1 MPQSSAAGIGADDR
15 GRAPTNWFE
24 IQLALAVRGFRSG
37 AMDGLDGP
45 QTRGALRAFQEDQGL
60 PVTGQPD
67 AVVLGRLRLMEST
80 IREHRVTRGD
90 LDALGPVPT
99 TWEGKSRVARLPHE
113 SLLEAMAERSA
124 SHPGLVRRL
133 NPGLDW
139 AGALPGVSIW
149 LPGFKDPPTRP
160 AARVKINLQG
170 RTLRATDAAGRILL
184 HAPCSI
190 GRVASARPRGRLHV
204 VRIVNLPTYRFDPAR
219 FPESEEARATTQKRV
234 LPPGPDN
241 PVGIAW
247 LELDLPGHGIHGTP
261 WPEKVGRS
269 ESHGC
274 FRLANW
280 DVAYL
285 ARIARA
291 GLEVEI
297 GDED

>member
-1 MPQSSAAGIGADDR
+1 MRI
-15 GRAPTNWFE
+15 
-24 IQLALAVRGFRSG
+24 
-37 AMDGLDGP
+37 
-45 QTRGALRAFQEDQGL
+45 
-60 PVTGQPD
+60 
-67 AVVLGRLRLMEST
+67 
-80 IREHRVTRGD
+80 
-90 LDALGPVPT
+90 
-99 TWEGKSRVARLPHE
+99 
-113 SLLEAMAERSA
+113 
-124 SHPGLVRRL
+124 L
-133 NPGLDW
+133 NP
-139 AGALPGVSIW
+139 
-149 LPGFKDPPTRP
+149 P
-160 AARVKINLQG
+160 A
-170 RTLRATDAAGRILL
+170 
-184 HAPCSI
+184 
-190 GRVASARPRGRLHV
+190 
-204 VRIVNLPTYRFDPAR
+204 YRFDPAR